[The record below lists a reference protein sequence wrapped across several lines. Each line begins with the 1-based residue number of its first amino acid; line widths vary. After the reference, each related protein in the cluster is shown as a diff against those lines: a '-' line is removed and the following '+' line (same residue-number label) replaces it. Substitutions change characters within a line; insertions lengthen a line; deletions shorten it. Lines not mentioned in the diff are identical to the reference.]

1 MSNQSEAI
9 RKLYQAH
16 RGQLSLVMS
25 HFLLPYLL
33 RIHQEFDGDLTM
45 VIILGEIAHHNVSG
59 HFGPRGMCRKI
70 TDDFESKP
78 SFRQE
83 LPSCNAFSLA
93 AATGLPRETVRRKIV
108 ELEKRGW
115 IERSKDRS
123 VRITPMLTG
132 HFQSDF
138 NFQMMSQLLATA
150 DRIRHILGNDPV
162 SSGSDQKEKP
172 PLV

>member
-1 MSNQSEAI
+1 MSDRNHAMREQYEAN
-9 RKLYQAH
+9 
-16 RGQLSLVMS
+16 RGHVSLVMS

-83 LPSCNAFSLA
+83 LPACNAFSLA

-108 ELEKRGW
+108 ELEKKGW

-123 VRITPMLTG
+123 VRITPMVTG

-138 NFQMMSQLLATA
+138 NFKMMIQLLATA
-150 DRIRHILGNDPV
+150 DRIRQVLGNET
-162 SSGSDQKEKP
+162 SSPGPETQKNKP
-172 PLV
+172 